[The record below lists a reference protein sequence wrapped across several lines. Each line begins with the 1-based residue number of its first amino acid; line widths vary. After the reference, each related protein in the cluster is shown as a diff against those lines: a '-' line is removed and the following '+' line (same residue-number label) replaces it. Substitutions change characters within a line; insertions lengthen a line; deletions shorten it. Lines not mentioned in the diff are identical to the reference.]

1 MRLLA
6 LSATS
11 LLAIA
16 LAGCDP
22 IERDKPAAP
31 AAPAAADPNAVTS
44 TLTTSPEIT
53 GADIGARIKE
63 LADDKYEGRGP
74 GTVAGEKAADWI
86 AAEMKRIG
94 LEPGNP
100 DGTYF
105 QIVKMVQQTVD
116 PATSSLKIA
125 GPNNKTWDLKLGPD
139 AVYGTKDQK
148 NKLVTFS
155 DSDLVFVGYGV
166 VAPEANW
173 NDYAGLD
180 AKGKTVVMF
189 VNDPGFITNDATLF
203 NGKAMTYYGRWTY
216 KFEEAARQGAT
227 GVLLIHEEKPASYGW
242 GVVEGSWTG
251 VQSDLVRNDGG
262 ASRAKLEG
270 WIQLNHATEL
280 FKAAGLDIDAMRAAA
295 NKRGFKPVPMTGLKA
310 TATINQTIEFKDSR
324 NVIGTVKGSEKPDE
338 HVLLMGHW
346 DHLGKGTSTDPNE
359 DVINNGAVD
368 NGTGTAAI
376 LEIGE
381 KFAAGPKPKRSVTVL
396 AVTLEE
402 SGLLGS
408 AYFGENPVIP
418 LKNIVGGVNI
428 DALLP
433 TSPAKDAVVIG
444 AGASE
449 LEDTLKAVLAES
461 NRVITPDPTPESG
474 RFYRSD
480 HISLAKKGVPMLY
493 VDSGEDLING
503 GTAAGAAAA
512 KNYTDN
518 LYHKPADEYSDSWD
532 LSGLE
537 ADVKVDYEV
546 VNRIANSDAWPNW
559 YAGNEFKA
567 LRDAQRK

>member
-1 MRLLA
+1 MKLPA
-6 LSATS
+6 LTAMAAALMS
-11 LLAIA
+11 LGLG
-16 LAGCDP
+16 GCGP
-22 IERDKPAAP
+22 SEPAAP
-31 AAPAAADPNAVTS
+31 AAPAADAVTS
-44 TLTTSPEIT
+44 NLTTSPEIAA
-53 GADIGARIKE
+53 ADIGARIKE

-74 GTVAGEKAADWI
+74 GDPEGEKAADWI

-94 LEPGNP
+94 LAPGNP

-105 QIVKMVQQTVD
+105 QIVKMVAQTVD

-125 GPNNKTWDLKLGPD
+125 GPGGKAWDLKLGPD
-139 AVYGTKDQK
+139 AVFITKDQK
-148 NKLVTFS
+148 NKTISFA

-173 NDYAGLD
+173 NDYAGVD
-180 AKGKTVVMF
+180 MKGKTAVMF
-189 VNDPGFITNDATLF
+189 VNDPGFVTNDASLF

-227 GVLLIHEEKPASYGW
+227 AALIIHEEKPAAYGW

-251 VQSDLVRNDGG
+251 EQADLVRNDAG

-280 FKAAGLDIDAMRAAA
+280 FKAAGLDIDKMRTAA

-310 TATINQTIEFKDSR
+310 AATINQTIDFRDSR
-324 NVIGTVKGSEKPDE
+324 NVIGTVKGSEAPDE

-346 DHLGKGTSTDPNE
+346 DHLGKGTSDDPNV

-368 NGTGTAAI
+368 NATGTAAI

-381 KFAAGPKPKRSVTVL
+381 KVAAGPQPKRSVTVL

-408 AYFGENPVIP
+408 AYFGENPLIP
-418 LKNIVGGVNI
+418 LKNIVGGINI
-428 DALLP
+428 DAMQP
-433 TSPAKDAVVIG
+433 TGPAKDLVVIG
-444 AGASE
+444 AGASQ

-461 NRVITPDPTPESG
+461 GRTVRPDPMSENG
-474 RFYRSD
+474 YFYRSD

-493 VDSGEDLING
+493 ADSGIDLVTG
-503 GTAAGAAAA
+503 GIEAGEAAA
-512 KNYTDN
+512 KKYTEEN
-518 LYHKPADEYSDSWD
+518 YHKPSDEYADSWD
-532 LSGLE
+532 LTGIE
-537 ADVKVDYEV
+537 ADVKVKTEV
-546 VNRIANSDAWPNW
+546 VNRLANSADWPNW
-559 YAGNEFKA
+559 YDGNEFKA
-567 LRDAQRK
+567 LRDAQRAE

>member
-1 MRLLA
+1 MKFLA
-6 LSATS
+6 LCGATG
-11 LLAIA
+11 LMTVA
-16 LAGCDP
+16 LAGCNP
-22 IERDKPAAP
+22 IEREKAAEPAAL
-31 AAPAAADPNAVTS
+31 AESVTS

-74 GTVAGEKAADWI
+74 GDREGEKAADWI

-105 QIVKMVQQTVD
+105 QTVKMVSQNVD

-125 GPNNKTWDLKLGPD
+125 GPNKTWDLKLGPD

-148 NKLVTFS
+148 NATVAFA
-155 DSDLVFVGYGV
+155 DSDLIFVGYGV

-180 AKGKTVVMF
+180 MKGKTAVMF
-189 VNDPGFITNDATLF
+189 VNDPGFITNDNTLF
-203 NGKAMTYYGRWTY
+203 NGEAMTYYGRWTY

-227 GVLLIHEEKPASYGW
+227 AAILIHEEKPAAYGW

-251 VQSDLVRNDGG
+251 VQSDLVRNDAG
-262 ASRAKLEG
+262 AGRAKLEG
-270 WIQLNHATEL
+270 WIQLNYATEM

-295 NKRGFKPVPMTGLKA
+295 NKRGFKAVPMTGLKA
-310 TATINQTIEFKDSR
+310 SATIKQTIEFKESR
-324 NVIGTVKGSEKPDE
+324 NVIGTVKGSEAPNE
-338 HVLLMGHW
+338 HLLLMAHW
-346 DHLGKGTSTDPNE
+346 DHLGKGTSDDPNA
-359 DVINNGAVD
+359 DTINNGAID
-368 NGTGTAAI
+368 NATGTAGI

-381 KFAAGPKPKRSVTVL
+381 KVAAGPKPKRSVTVL

-408 AYFGENPVIP
+408 AYFGENPLIP
-418 LKNIVGGVNI
+418 LSDIVAGVNI
-428 DALLP
+428 DAMQP
-433 TSPAKDAVVIG
+433 IGPAKDIIVIG
-444 AGASE
+444 AGASQ
-449 LEDTLKAVLAES
+449 LEDVLNAVL
-461 NRVITPDPTPESG
+461 TESG
-474 RFYRSD
+474 RVIRPDPSPQSGFFYRSD

-493 VDSGEDLING
+493 VDNGIDLIDG
-503 GTAAGAAAA
+503 GVAAGEAAG

-518 LYHKPADEYSDSWD
+518 LYHKPADEYSDDWV
-532 LSGLE
+532 LTGIE
-537 ADVKVDYEV
+537 ADIKVDYEV
-546 VNRIANSDAWPNW
+546 ISRLANNGEWPNW
-559 YAGNEFKA
+559 YEGNEFKG
-567 LRDAQRK
+567 LRDELRKGQ

>member
-1 MRLLA
+1 
-6 LSATS
+6 
-11 LLAIA
+11 
-16 LAGCDP
+16 
-22 IERDKPAAP
+22 
-31 AAPAAADPNAVTS
+31 
-44 TLTTSPEIT
+44 
-53 GADIGARIKE
+53 
-63 LADDKYEGRGP
+63 
-74 GTVAGEKAADWI
+74 
-86 AAEMKRIG
+86 
-94 LEPGNP
+94 
-100 DGTYF
+100 
-105 QIVKMVQQTVD
+105 
-116 PATSSLKIA
+116 
-125 GPNNKTWDLKLGPD
+125 
-139 AVYGTKDQK
+139 
-148 NKLVTFS
+148 
-155 DSDLVFVGYGV
+155 
-166 VAPEANW
+166 
-173 NDYAGLD
+173 
-180 AKGKTVVMF
+180 
-189 VNDPGFITNDATLF
+189 
-203 NGKAMTYYGRWTY
+203 
-216 KFEEAARQGAT
+216 
-227 GVLLIHEEKPASYGW
+227 
-242 GVVEGSWTG
+242 
-251 VQSDLVRNDGG
+251 VRNDGG

-270 WIQLNHATEL
+270 WIQLNRATEL

-310 TATINQTIEFKDSR
+310 TATLNQTIEFKDSR

-338 HVLLMGHW
+338 HLLLMGHW

-461 NRVITPDPTPESG
+461 NRVIKPDPTPEAG

-503 GTAAGAAAA
+503 GIAAGEAAA

-546 VNRIANSDAWPNW
+546 VNRLANSDAWPNW